1 LKTLLVYDST
11 FGNTEKV
18 AQAVATGLPGSVS
31 VFRVG
36 QVSSSDLGGLDL
48 LVLGS
53 PTVGGRPTPPMQRFV
68 DGIPGS
74 VAAGVRVAAF
84 DTRITMKFA
93 RMFGYAAPR
102 MVEALS
108 RKGSRTA
115 IAPEGFI
122 VRGRSGPLA
131 NGELERAAEWGRK
144 AAL

>member
-1 LKTLLVYDST
+1 
-11 FGNTEKV
+11 
-18 AQAVATGLPGSVS
+18 
-31 VFRVG
+31 
-36 QVSSSDLGGLDL
+36 
-48 LVLGS
+48 
-53 PTVGGRPTPPMQRFV
+53 MQRFV

-108 RKGSRTA
+108 SKGSHTA